1 MSSTSD
7 NNNSTTQQPEQQ
19 VDWRKE
25 GEDFL
30 ALAQCAVQA
39 GNNPNAAV
47 QEVGRKQ
54 WQELKRKMASEF
66 AMQSGNKCAIEP
78 SNEPS
83 KKKQKKEKD
92 PNGRKWDAL
101 RIGYVIFTALSEDK
115 FDQTLFNK
123 YWKLVVD
130 GSMPWQRRVRSAL
143 VACGLMEEGKKSTT
157 NKMHKEELQAQIG
170 AVLDQFRQLCADDIA
185 LYERSQGSLDKFGE
199 IEDEIRVALRELPAT
214 VAAQDT
220 SSAHATVAAPVT
232 AEPVAA
238 PVTAEPVA
246 APVTAPVTAPNSA
259 PVSAPVLTPVAA
271 PNPQLAAA
279 LAMQQAQP
287 QQMVVPSAL
296 VDTQEQ
302 HKNDDF
308 DSSSHSSD
316 DSDSGSDSDNDLEDE
331 ATQAIQMECA
341 EHLTE

>member
-7 NNNSTTQQPEQQ
+7 NNSTTQQPEQL

-30 ALAQCAVQA
+30 AIAQFAVQA

-47 QEVGRKQ
+47 QEAGRKQ

-66 AMQSGNKCAIEP
+66 AMQSGINCAVEP

-130 GSMPWQRRVRSAL
+130 GSMPWQTRVRSAL
-143 VACGLMEEGKKSTT
+143 VSCELMEEGKKSTT

-185 LYERSQGSLDKFGE
+185 LYERSQGSIDKFGE
-199 IEDEIRVALRELPAT
+199 IEDEIRVTLRKLPAT

-220 SSAHATVAAPVT
+220 ASAHATVAAPVT
-232 AEPVAA
+232 AEPV
-238 PVTAEPVA
+238 TTPVA
-246 APVTAPVTAPNSA
+246 APT
-259 PVSAPVLTPVAA
+259 

-287 QQMVVPSAL
+287 QQMVLPSSL
-296 VDTQEQ
+296 VNVQQ
-302 HKNDDF
+302 KDDDY
-308 DSSSHSSD
+308 DSSTHSD
-316 DSDSGSDSDNDLEDE
+316 DTASDSDSDNDGDDE
-331 ATQAIQMECA
+331 TMQAIEMDIEK
-341 EHLTE
+341 HLTE